1 MKQNAL
7 AAGRNALKTSGYL
20 LLTMAAL
27 VALYFGLKQ
36 IDNPPPSIQTL
47 SDFALVLAFIMP
59 LASIPIIGFSLYRGA
74 TRHHREEQRK
84 LDAEH
89 TRNTP
94 ADRPRF
100 QPQKA
105 DPQ

>member
-7 AAGRNALKTSGYL
+7 KT
-20 LLTMAAL
+20 
-27 VALYFGLKQ
+27 FGL
-36 IDNPPPSIQTL
+36 
-47 SDFALVLAFIMP
+47 
-59 LASIPIIGFSLYRGA
+59 SLYRGA
-74 TRHHREEQRK
+74 TRNHREEQRK

-105 DPQ
+105 DLQ

>member
-7 AAGRNALKTSGYL
+7 AAGRNALKTSGYM

-27 VALYFGLKQ
+27 IVLYFGLQQ
-36 IDNPPPSIQTL
+36 IDNPPQSIQTF
-47 SDFALVLAFIMP
+47 SDFVLVLAYIMP

-74 TRHHREEQRK
+74 TRNHREEQRK

-89 TRNTP
+89 ARNTP